1 MLLDNFI
8 RLSCLSLTVY
18 KLMRCLK
25 TMPHDFLIA
34 LAFQRRVR
42 LTFVCRLSA
51 LWLTNSFH
59 AEAPPGGELRGWGWG
74 WGWGTLNKVLCRE
87 FLPPVQPL
95 AFHILFP
102 TEKGTP
108 FVYSRTAIND
118 HLSFFG
124 EQSVHRRFFKPL
136 SNCHL
141 STTTTFFR
149 LKVAVVES

>member
-8 RLSCLSLTVY
+8 YRLSCLSLTVY

-25 TMPHDFLIA
+25 AMPHDFLIA

-51 LWLTNSFH
+51 LWLTDSFH
-59 AEAPPGGELRGWGWG
+59 AEAPLGGELGVRVGV
-74 WGWGTLNKVLCRE
+74 GTLNKLLYGE
-87 FLPPVQPL
+87 FIPPVQPL
-95 AFHILFP
+95 TFYILFP

-108 FVYSRTAIND
+108 FVYSRTVIND

-124 EQSVHRRFFKPL
+124 GQSVHRRLFKPF